1 MSANPEV
8 RRILCAGDRF
18 IEASALAGAARARFD
33 GATLVEHSSGW
44 PDEPFGSVAGVREA
58 AGDPAQLAKAGSGV
72 GLILTHLAP
81 ITDEVLAA
89 AGPGLRAVGVTRGGP
104 VNVDLA
110 AATRRGVPVA
120 HLPGRNL
127 GAVAE
132 FVIGAMISV
141 TRNIGAAS
149 RGMAR
154 GRWDGTYFRYGKCGP
169 ELRAATVGLV
179 GFGAVG
185 MRVAELL
192 RAFGSTVVAHDP
204 YADPDKARELGVRLV
219 ELPELLGICDIVSV
233 HARLTDSTRGM
244 FGAEAFSAMKPGACF
259 VNTARGELV
268 DEAALTEALADG
280 RIRAAALDVFHPEPP
295 APDHPLL
302 ARDDV
307 LATPHLAGAS
317 RQVAQDSARRIVD
330 AVADF
335 LRTGRLEF
343 CANPQVLAPSS
354 R

>member
-1 MSANPEV
+1 MSVTPEV

-18 IEASALAGAARARFD
+18 IEASALGRAALARFG
-33 GATLVEHSSGW
+33 GAQLVEHSSGW
-44 PDEPFGSVAGVREA
+44 PDEPFGPVAGVREA
-58 AGDPAQLAKAGSGV
+58 SGDPGQLAASARGV
-72 GLILTHLAP
+72 DLVLTHMAP

-127 GAVAE
+127 NAVAE
-132 FVIGAMISV
+132 FTVGAMISV

-149 RGMAR
+149 RGMAQ
-154 GRWDGTYFRYGKCGP
+154 GRWDGTYFRFSRCGP

-192 RAFGSTVVAHDP
+192 AGFGATVLAHDP
-204 YADPDKARELGVRLV
+204 YADPDKARQFGVRLV
-219 ELPELLGICDIVSV
+219 ELPELLPMCDIVSM

-244 FGAEAFSAMKPGACF
+244 FGVEAFAAMKPGACF

-268 DEAALTEALADG
+268 DEAALTEALAAG

-302 ARDDV
+302 GRDDV

-330 AVADF
+330 AVAEY
-335 LRTGRLEF
+335 LRTGSLEF
-343 CANPQVLAPSS
+343 CANPEVLDPLP